1 MQDQIV
7 IKIALIAFFV
17 GFAIVLLLPTGGA
30 RRSAIRKLTLLGLL
44 ALAVV
49 AVIFPSI
56 PSELARV
63 TGVGRGTDLLL
74 YGAIV
79 VFMGSS
85 IAGAARSRLAE
96 RQITELARKIALL
109 EADKPHNNPSIDE
122 TL

>member
-109 EADKPHNNPSIDE
+109 EADKPHNNPSIDG